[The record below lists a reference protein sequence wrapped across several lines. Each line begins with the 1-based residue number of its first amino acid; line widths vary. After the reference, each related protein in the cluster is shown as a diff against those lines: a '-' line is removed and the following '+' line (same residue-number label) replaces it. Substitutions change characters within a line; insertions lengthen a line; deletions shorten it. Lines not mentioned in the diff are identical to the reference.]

1 MRRKKKVDHNESGT
15 LLYNKLSFAATEAY
29 KLLRTNLIFSLPG
42 ERKCR
47 VIGIT
52 SAERGEGKSTT
63 AVNLAYVFAEMGKK
77 VLLIDGDLRLPSV
90 AKRLEME
97 NTKGITDLLIGSVK
111 KEDVILD
118 SQILDNWNVMT
129 SGYIPP
135 NPTEILGSDQMKN
148 LIDEL
153 REEYEIIIV
162 DLPPVNIV
170 SDALVVSPYLDGMVV
185 VVRENYSDIRSLDAC
200 INQLGLAG
208 VKLLGLIMTVSE
220 NSGVGYGKYRYKY
233 K

>member
-1 MRRKKKVDHNESGT
+1 
-15 LLYNKLSFAATEAY
+15 
-29 KLLRTNLIFSLPG
+29 
-42 ERKCR
+42 
-47 VIGIT
+47 
-52 SAERGEGKSTT
+52 
-63 AVNLAYVFAEMGKK
+63 
-77 VLLIDGDLRLPSV
+77 
-90 AKRLEME
+90 ME

-153 REEYEIIIV
+153 RAEYEIIIV